1 MAFDIHAVG
10 GAQIACDDGVA
21 VVGDV
26 DLHVA
31 AGDARIVD
39 HDIAVGSAADD
50 GLAFRE
56 QILVFAD
63 FQHRAVFGLRVGGD
77 GHGIALHGFARQLEI
92 ALGEV
97 KVLFEDH
104 HDRTDERVMLV
115 LRVLGEVVGQLIG
128 QRFRAPFDDVVEI
141 RRAQLETV
149 LIRRHG
155 TVSRDGHGLF
165 VNLTFQSAGK
175 VDGLQVL
182 GPELGE
188 NPVDGAFHAFLK
200 SVENTH
206 ACPFLSSPILRG
218 RAPSANS

>member
-1 MAFDIHAVG
+1 M
-10 GAQIACDDGVA
+10 
-21 VVGDV
+21 
-26 DLHVA
+26 
-31 AGDARIVD
+31 
-39 HDIAVGSAADD
+39 
-50 GLAFRE
+50 
-56 QILVFAD
+56 FAD